1 MISDEMQDSFHKNW
15 NYIDLHDISLSKQ
28 ELSAVCEENEIKL
41 TQSDLELIYNATFG
55 WIPAV
60 EAYLNYYQH
69 HQEIM
74 ETEHLY
80 AVVKNIYQHIS
91 KRLKKLLPV
100 LSLCNSFTR
109 ELCLD
114 MLASASIIKELDK
127 LAEHG
132 WLIRK

>member
-1 MISDEMQDSFHKNW
+1 MKCRTAFIKNW

-91 KRLKKLLPV
+91 KRLKKAVAGIIPV
-100 LSLCNSFTR
+100 QFVHQR
-109 ELCLD
+109 
-114 MLASASIIKELDK
+114 AVP
-127 LAEHG
+127 G
-132 WLIRK
+132 YGGIRFYNKGAG